1 MSNTNVMISSKLF
14 PGGLIVY
21 KYHISEGYQYFLGVF
36 FAIGFFFLFS
46 PKLVFDHILLSVE
59 GCIHEPSN

>member
-21 KYHISEGYQYFLGVF
+21 KYLISEGYQYFF
-36 FAIGFFFLFS
+36 YIFFLQLDFFS
-46 PKLVFDHILLSVE
+46 FFLLNLYLIIF
-59 GCIHEPSN
+59 C